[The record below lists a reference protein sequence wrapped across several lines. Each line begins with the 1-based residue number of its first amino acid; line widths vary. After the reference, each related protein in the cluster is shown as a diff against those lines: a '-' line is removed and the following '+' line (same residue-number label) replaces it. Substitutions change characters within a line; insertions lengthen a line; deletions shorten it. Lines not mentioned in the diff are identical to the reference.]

1 MRVVFTA
8 KGRVISL
15 GTVRMLHKVKETTE
29 LNMMILVIDMEGR
42 IATTEMTTEGKINTR
57 RDNTDT
63 MSVSVIVIEIG
74 TMIVITI
81 VIEAEAVLAVDR
93 GINNATEI
101 ATVREN
107 VIVSKLETETEI
119 ATIMN
124 VAIGLVHEIRTMV
137 GLPESIS
144 GTTTEDLS
152 MSIVDLIVTT
162 LPTVMTMGTLVR
174 LAVDTNTLRGIMVG
188 REAASARERE
198 DTKLQTETTD
208 AEAVIV
214 DKTTEEVPG
223 CWVRWQRVES
233 ILRRGDSRKE
243 VAVTAAIQGNVRKED
258 TPHGLRIDDD

>member
-15 GTVRMLHKVKETTE
+15 GTVRMLRKVKETTE

-63 MSVSVIVIEIG
+63 MSVSVIVIG

-144 GTTTEDLS
+144 GTTTEGLS

-223 CWVRWQRVES
+223 SWVRWQRVES